1 MGFLVW
7 VKNDSE
13 FAQSF
18 KSYASRMVNGYY
30 KLTENELQEAVEA
43 YETSLK
49 PLPEIE
55 ENKSPTPEP
64 LYTLEEN
71 ESNTP
76 ESIFDLRYIDYF
88 TRGALNNQK
97 KKDGLNALLLLVM
110 VVGLWVIL
118 VMVGHRS
125 LFKRPK

>member
-1 MGFLVW
+1 M
-7 VKNDSE
+7 
-13 FAQSF
+13 
-18 KSYASRMVNGYY
+18 
-30 KLTENELQEAVEA
+30 LTENELQEAVEA

-76 ESIFDLRYIDYF
+76 ESIFDSRYIDYF
-88 TRGALNNQK
+88 TREALNNQK
-97 KKDGLNALLLLVM
+97 KKDGLNAPLLSSSLGM
-110 VVGLWVIL
+110 VVGLILSL
-118 VMVGHRS
+118 VMRTHGS